1 MIDTHFSPLQI
12 ANLIVS
18 VALLAAVFYFFHK
31 RKSEPAVYLLLFL
44 FSLSLNIFSITLD
57 PFVNTWDERYHML
70 VAKNT
75 LAAPLFPKLYN
86 EKVVDIGY
94 NYWNYSYVWLHKQP
108 FFTWLMAFS
117 HGIFGGS
124 EWCYRVPSALFIAF
138 LTPVYYRTGSL
149 LFNRETGLI
158 AAALAASAYF
168 MHSMLCGMQGM
179 DHNDIAFYSLISCS
193 IWAFAEWTGKPSFKW
208 SIAIGIFAGLA
219 VLTKWLAGLW
229 VFGGFFFY
237 MLLTKQLKNYWRY
250 FATALVTGIAIFIP
264 WQIYAKS
271 RWPEELR
278 REMRENFIH
287 FTQVLDGHG
296 GGVFFY
302 FDSWSAMYG
311 SLASLIIA
319 AALLLFF
326 IRLKNKPL
334 SLSFLLMLAAL
345 YAIFTIAKTKMQTF
359 VYPGSFLIYLSLG
372 VLFAEAAARM
382 GFLKKP
388 LVFYAL
394 VLALA
399 IMNFRLREVEKI
411 HALSLPA
418 RVTLLQNKK
427 VFQKMKQDLP
437 ANSVLFNTS
446 FFTPDAM
453 FYTGFIAYEH
463 IPGESQIDEV
473 ARKDRSPV
481 IVLSE
486 SAEIPVALRGNA
498 LVKIYRCN
506 FVRSF

>member
-1 MIDTHFSPLQI
+1 MIDTHFSTLQI
-12 ANLIVS
+12 ANL
-18 VALLAAVFYFFHK
+18 ALSIILLITVFHFFNK
-31 RKSEPAVYLLLFL
+31 RKNESAVYLLLFL

-75 LAAPLFPKLYN
+75 LASPLFPRLYN

-94 NYWNYSYVWLHKQP
+94 NYWNYSFVWLHKQP

-117 HGIFGGS
+117 HGIFGDS
-124 EWCYRVPSALFIAF
+124 EWCYRVPSALFITL

-149 LFNRETGLI
+149 FFSRETGLI
-158 AAALAASAYF
+158 AAVLAASAYF

-179 DHNDIAFYSLISCS
+179 DHNDIAFYSLISYS

-208 SIAIGIFAGLA
+208 AIAIGIFAGLA

-237 MLLTKQLKNYWRY
+237 MLLSNQLKACWRH
-250 FATALVTGIAIFIP
+250 FALALVASIVIFSP

-271 RWPEELR
+271 RWPEEYR

-296 GGVFFY
+296 GGSFFY
-302 FDSWSAMYG
+302 FDSWNAMYG
-311 SLASLIIA
+311 SLASLVIA
-319 AALLLFF
+319 AALLVFF
-326 IRLKNKPL
+326 IRLKNK
-334 SLSFLLMLAAL
+334 SLSVSFLIMLAAL

-372 VLFAEAAARM
+372 VLFAEAAAM
-382 GFLKKP
+382 LGFLKKP

-394 VLALA
+394 ILALA
-399 IMNFRLREVEKI
+399 IINFRLRQVEKI
-411 HALSLPA
+411 HALPLPA
-418 RVTLLQNKK
+418 RVTLLHNKK
-427 VFQKMKQDLP
+427 IYLKMKSDLP
-437 ANSVLFNTS
+437 ASSVLFNTS
-446 FFTPDAM
+446 FFTPEAM

-463 IPGESQIDEV
+463 IPDESQIDAV
-473 ARKDRSPV
+473 TSKDKIPV
-481 IVLSE
+481 IVLNESE
-486 SAEIPVALRGNA
+486 EIPDALKGKP
-498 LVKIYRCN
+498 LLKVFRCDYI
-506 FVRSF
+506 RSF